1 MSNGLALDVK
11 KLQRR
16 VASFPEHRVAAKK
29 AAQKR
34 EVSLHEL
41 LESVLQLI
49 PKLRTI
55 KPDKAVKLLS
65 KISDNVPRTRNPGS
79 FLIGLACPSLDPKIR
94 SKYGKVLL
102 YAERINWKHSIK
114 KLLQQKCG
122 LNGCVAELAK
132 LPKLSRRKATGVGT
146 RANKHAKRN
155 EKTTVKGS
163 AKQKAVAGGWGRKE
177 APAD

>member
-1 MSNGLALDVK
+1 MSNRLIVAIK
-11 KLQRR
+11 ELQKH
-16 VASFPEHRVAAKK
+16 VAPFPEHRAAAKK
-29 AAQKR
+29 AAQKS

-55 KPDKAVKLLS
+55 KPDKAIKLLS
-65 KISDNVPRTRNPGS
+65 KISDKVPRTRNPGS

-102 YAERINWKHSIK
+102 YAEKIKWKHSIK

-132 LPKLSRRKATGVGT
+132 LPKLSQRKATGVGT
-146 RANKHAKRN
+146 RANKHAKGPSVN
-155 EKTTVKGS
+155 E
-163 AKQKAVAGGWGRKE
+163 
-177 APAD
+177 